1 MAYKKRNDGRKFEE
15 CRPIEAKAGI
25 IKNATGSAMFRIGK
39 TVAYAAVY
47 GPREMFPRFM
57 KDPTKG
63 VLRCHYTM
71 MPFSGMG
78 ERIRPG
84 QNRRAKEISLV
95 TKQALAEVVDLS
107 EFPNAA
113 IDVFVEVPE
122 ADAGTRCAGISAAAI
137 ALADAGIPMKEM
149 ISAVAVGRVSDS
161 LAVDLDYSEEAHEEG
176 AADIPVAFT
185 SRGGKVSLLQMD
197 GDLTREQLKSALEMG
212 KKACEDIYKVQ
223 VAAIKARYEV
233 KNDK

>member
-1 MAYKKRNDGRKFEE
+1 MSYDKRFDGRDFKD
-15 CRPIEAKAGI
+15 CRPIEAKAGV
-25 IKNATGSAMFRIGK
+25 IKNATGSAMFKIGK

-63 VLRCHYTM
+63 VLRCSYQM

-84 QNRRAKEISLV
+84 QNRRAKEISMV
-95 TKQALAEVVDLS
+95 TEKALREVVDLS
-107 EFPNAA
+107 NFPNAVV
-113 IDVFVEVPE
+113 DVFIEIPE

-149 ISAVAVGRVSDS
+149 VSAVAVGRVSDK
-161 LAVDLDYSEEAHEEG
+161 LAVDLDYNEEAHEEG
-176 AADIPVAFT
+176 AADIPVAIT
-185 SRGGKVSLLQMD
+185 SRTKKFTLLQMD
-197 GDLTREQLKSALEMG
+197 GDLTQDELREVLKMAQDS
-212 KKACEDIYKVQ
+212 CEQITTIQKD
-223 VAAIKARYEV
+223 AIKARYEV
-233 KNDK
+233 KNE